1 MRIQDPGWK
10 KFGSGINIP
19 VVAGSYHR
27 ISDPLS
33 EKRFRIRIKVMWI
46 RNTAYLG
53 KCVLLRTYGTYLR
66 VYP

>member
-1 MRIQDPGWK
+1 MRIQDPGGK

-33 EKRFRIRIKVMWI
+33 EKRFRIRINVMRI
-46 RNTAYLG
+46 RNA
-53 KCVLLRTYGTYLR
+53 
-66 VYP
+66 VY